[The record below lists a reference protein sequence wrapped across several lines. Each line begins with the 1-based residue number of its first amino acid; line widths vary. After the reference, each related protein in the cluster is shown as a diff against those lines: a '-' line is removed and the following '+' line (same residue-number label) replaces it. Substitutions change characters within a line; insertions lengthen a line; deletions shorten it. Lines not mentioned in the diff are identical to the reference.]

1 LYRKAGGI
9 GTILVLLSPTP
20 YIACTD
26 INDPGIH
33 LPAVIARNQR
43 SVRGRFWPK
52 LRRNMAHLPFAA
64 DFLAAYYCA
73 FDPQTPVRV
82 KAILLAALAY
92 FVLPA
97 DLIPDLIV
105 GLGFTDDLTV
115 LLAAITV
122 VQGHL
127 TSTHRENATRY
138 LDVLKN
144 DAA

>member
-1 LYRKAGGI
+1 M
-9 GTILVLLSPTP
+9 
-20 YIACTD
+20 D
-26 INDPGIH
+26 IEDPGIH

-43 SVRGRFWPK
+43 SVRGRFWMK
-52 LRRNMAHLPFAA
+52 LRRNMARLPFAA

-97 DLIPDLIV
+97 DAIPDFIV
-105 GLGFTDDLTV
+105 GLGFSDDISV
-115 LLAAITV
+115 LIAAITV
-122 VQGHL
+122 VQGNL
-127 TSTHRENATRY
+127 TSTHRENAQRH
-138 LDVLKN
+138 LDMLRN